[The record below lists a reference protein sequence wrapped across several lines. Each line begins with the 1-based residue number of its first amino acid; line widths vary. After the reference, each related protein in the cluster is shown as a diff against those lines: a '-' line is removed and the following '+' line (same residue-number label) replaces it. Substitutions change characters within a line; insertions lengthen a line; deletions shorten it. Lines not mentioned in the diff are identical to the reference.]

1 MFNTYKGFVLKKHT
15 KIYIAHFGGE
25 CEEYVPCE
33 ICENPAVDVHH
44 IDARGMGG
52 TNDKDTIEN
61 LMGLCRECH
70 QYFGDK
76 VRFKRMLRII
86 HEYRLKSLS

>member
-1 MFNTYKGFVLKKHT
+1 MKNHT
-15 KIYIAHFGGE
+15 RVYMRHFGGDCGE
-25 CEEYVPCE
+25 FVPCE

-52 TNDKDTIEN
+52 SDEKDHIDN

-70 QYFGDK
+70 EHFGDK
-76 VRFKRMLRII
+76 KKFKRVLRII
-86 HEYRLKSLS
+86 HQFRLLETKPFS